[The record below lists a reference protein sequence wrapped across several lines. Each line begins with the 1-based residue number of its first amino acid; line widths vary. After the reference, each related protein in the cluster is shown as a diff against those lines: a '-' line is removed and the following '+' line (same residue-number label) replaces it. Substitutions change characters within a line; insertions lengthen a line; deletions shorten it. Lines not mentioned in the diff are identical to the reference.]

1 MTFQELILLSEKRS
15 ACSVSVETLHPAF
28 CVRRSLQ
35 VGPEQK
41 LHHSPFCRKKK
52 LTESLQPQCSFNKQR
67 SLEIARRG
75 RVFSGYCP
83 RGWWEI
89 AFPFL
94 FNGEL
99 AAVCYFGCE
108 KMPEGAVMKKIH
120 AAGRFML
127 EYLQLE
133 FLLAGYENE
142 LGAKPEDIPLKDRV
156 QLYLD
161 RYYADGASLKDLA
174 DKLHCHAGYLGERI
188 HAQFGKT
195 FRQLLAERRVEE
207 SKVFLKLHREYTI
220 SRIASLCGF
229 DDSNYFSTVFRKI
242 TGISPTSYRKQ
253 HVSDGVRIHDP

>member
-1 MTFQELILLSEKRS
+1 MTFQELILISERCCG
-15 ACSVSVETLHPAF
+15 CSVSVETLHPAF
-28 CVRRSLQ
+28 QIRPALQ
-35 VGPEQK
+35 IAPEQK

-52 LTESLQPQCSFNKQR
+52 LTEALQEQCSFNKQR

-75 RVFSGYCP
+75 RAFCGYCP

-108 KMPEGAVMKKIH
+108 KMPDGTVMKKIH

-142 LGAKPEDIPLKDRV
+142 LGGKMAEIPLKERV
-156 QLYLD
+156 QVYLD
-161 RYYADGASLKDLA
+161 RYYAQNCASLKDMA
-174 DKLHCHAGYLGERI
+174 DKLHCHTGYLGERI
-188 HAQFGKT
+188 RRIFGKT
-195 FRQLLAERRVEE
+195 FRQLLNERRIDE
-207 SKVFLKLHREYTI
+207 SKVFLRLHKEYTI
-220 SRIASLCGF
+220 GRIANLCGF

-242 TGISPTSYRKQ
+242 TGISPTSYREQ
-253 HVSDGVRIHDP
+253 HVSG